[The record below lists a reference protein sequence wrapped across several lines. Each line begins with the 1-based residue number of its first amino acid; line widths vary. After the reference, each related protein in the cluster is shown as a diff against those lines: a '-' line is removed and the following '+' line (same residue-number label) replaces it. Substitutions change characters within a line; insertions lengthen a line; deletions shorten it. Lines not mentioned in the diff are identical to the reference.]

1 MHYLGD
7 ITLTGFAQPGTLDQ
21 TSEAIYAEQATL
33 QGKPSLQRTG
43 SKNDVVSMSFSIHAK
58 TTVPENFIQQLQTA
72 ADASTILP
80 LSTEA
85 GDFLGSYVIT
95 SINVSRKAST
105 ANGSILHC
113 EISVTLL
120 EWATVDGV
128 AERKFA
134 ARQNGFAVG
143 VQGQPS
149 GPLTQAVESQAMQS
163 AMATGSGA
171 QAIDT
176 TLASAVAT
184 PAIEDHARRS
194 LRERLTTLLAD
205 ANSARSVIN
214 AFGGQ
219 KYTDTRGLDTDL
231 LAIVNAATTMQGVV
245 DSASLDDLRVLSGQ
259 LVTLVGAMRNS
270 AQILSK
276 YCGTRS

>member
-1 MHYLGD
+1 MHFLGD
-7 ITLTGFAQPGTLDQ
+7 ITLNGFAQPGTID
-21 TSEAIYAEQATL
+21 TTTEAVYAEHPTL
-33 QGKPSLQRTG
+33 QGKPAIQRTG

-58 TTVPENFIQQLQTA
+58 TTIPENFIHRLSEA
-72 ADASTILP
+72 ADAGTILP

-95 SINVSRKAST
+95 TMTVSRKAS
-105 ANGSILHC
+105 APDGSILHC

-128 AERKFA
+128 ADRKFA

-143 VQGQPS
+143 AQGTTSPS
-149 GPLTQAVESQAMQS
+149 LTQKVESQAMQS

-176 TLASAVAT
+176 TLTQAVAT

-194 LRERLTTLLAD
+194 IRERLTTLLAD

-219 KYTDTRGLDTDL
+219 KFTDTRQLDTDL

-259 LVTLVGAMRNS
+259 LVTLVGTMRNS
-270 AQILSK
+270 AQLLSK